1 MTVTHGRVTPDRA
14 VLWKKSGWGR
24 ASPGREGTE
33 RCAPRSLCEAWRGS
47 TVLGT
52 PWSAQVSA
60 GRVGARITGRQTR
73 VTSLL
78 SPVRPLLPDARHD
91 LPQQRQPLAGQ
102 HRAPPGLC
110 VSTPEFSEPGETE
123 NHREITSSQ
132 ADSIL
137 LSIYFLRSSDGSQAL
152 SWLPQRNPSPSAQ
165 SASVVLRPEKSA
177 CYQRHSTRTA
187 CFQQAW
193 WRVSA
198 RTGSHTVS
206 GPALR
211 A

>member
-1 MTVTHGRVTPDRA
+1 M
-14 VLWKKSGWGR
+14 
-24 ASPGREGTE
+24 
-33 RCAPRSLCEAWRGS
+33 
-47 TVLGT
+47 LGT
-52 PWSAQVSA
+52 PSSAQVSA
-60 GRVGARITGRQTR
+60 GRVSAHITGRQTR

-91 LPQQRQPLAGQ
+91 LPQQRPPRAGQ

-110 VSTPEFSEPGETE
+110 VSTPEFFEPGETE
-123 NHREITSSQ
+123 NHREITSSH
-132 ADSIL
+132 ADSVF
-137 LSIYFLRSSDGSQAL
+137 LSINLLLEIFRRVTGAL
-152 SWLPQRNPSPSAQ
+152 LASAAYPSPSAQ
-165 SASVVLRPEKSA
+165 SASVVLRLEKSA

-187 CFQQAW
+187 CFQQVW
-193 WRVSA
+193 WGVSA